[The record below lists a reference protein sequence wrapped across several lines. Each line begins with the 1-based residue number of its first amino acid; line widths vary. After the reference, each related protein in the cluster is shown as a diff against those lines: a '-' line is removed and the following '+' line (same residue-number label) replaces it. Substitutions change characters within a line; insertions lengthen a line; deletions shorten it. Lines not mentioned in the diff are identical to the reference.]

1 MMENKEIIQET
12 ASGTDEEKI
21 KVSFSSLNWLE
32 VSPAYYRAMSDGQ
45 LPKEQ
50 SASMD
55 FGKATHCYILRPNDF
70 NKEYFVM
77 ECATPENVQQSRFVK
92 ELLDN
97 KSYLD
102 AYKNAYSTTGKSDKV
117 VEQAASKMFMQLKPY
132 ADSLKDAGDKIILS
146 TDDFNKLTK
155 MSDNVLAHKG
165 VRKLLDYTENHK
177 DSVTFVEKEFL
188 FPVRKLHD
196 DKDLF
201 IHGFIDQLIFDP
213 ANRKMI
219 INELKTTSGAPSAYR
234 ESFEKYHTARQLG
247 IYTIAAGKIFESM
260 YPDIPLK
267 EMTPEWNIIVAQ
279 TTVLNEVKVYSV
291 TDMDITAGL
300 YEYKDLVNRFVFH
313 YKEGWEHTQEYYT
326 NDGIERL

>member
-1 MMENKEIIQET
+1 MKDKEIIQE
-12 ASGTDEEKI
+12 GTPELQEEKI

-32 VSPAYYRAMSDGQ
+32 ISPAYYKAMVNKE

-50 SASMD
+50 TKSMD
-55 FGKATHCYILRPNDF
+55 FGKAMHCYVLRTDDF

-77 ECATPENVQQSRFVK
+77 EHSAPENTQQSNFVK
-92 ELLDN
+92 ELLDG

-102 AYKNAYSTTGKSDKV
+102 AYKNSYSISGKSDKII
-117 VEQAASKMFMQLKPY
+117 EQAASKMFMQLKPY
-132 ADSLKDAGDKIILS
+132 ADSLKDAEDKIILS
-146 TDDFNKLTK
+146 ISDFDKITK
-155 MSDNVLAHKG
+155 ISDNILAHKG
-165 VRKLLDYTENHK
+165 ARKLLDYSENHK
-177 DSVTFVEKEFL
+177 DSIVFTEKEFL

-201 IHGFIDQLIFDP
+201 MHGFIDHLIFDP
-213 ANRKMI
+213 NNRKMI
-219 INELKTTSGAPSAYR
+219 INELKTTSDAPSAYR
-234 ESFEKYHTARQLG
+234 DSFTKYHTARQLG
-247 IYTIAAGKIFESM
+247 MYTIAAGKLFESM

-279 TTVLNEVKVYSV
+279 TTTLNEVKVYSV

-300 YEYKDLVNRFVFH
+300 YEYKDLINRFVFH
-313 YKEGWEHTQEYYT
+313 YKEGWEYAQEYYT